1 MAEVKGLL
9 SENRLLTLTG
19 SGRVGKTRLAL
30 QAAGQVVDDYPDGV
44 WRATPLAQRFTR
56 SRQTGGTSSGTNQD
70 QRSSL
75 TLLS

>member
-1 MAEVKGLL
+1 VAEVKGLL

-44 WRATPLAQRFTR
+44 
-56 SRQTGGTSSGTNQD
+56 
-70 QRSSL
+70 
-75 TLLS
+75 